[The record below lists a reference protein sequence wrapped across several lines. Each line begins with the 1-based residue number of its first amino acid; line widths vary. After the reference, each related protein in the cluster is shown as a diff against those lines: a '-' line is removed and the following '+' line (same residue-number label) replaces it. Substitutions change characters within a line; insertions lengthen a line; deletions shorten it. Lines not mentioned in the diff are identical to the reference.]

1 MNNRSRKSSWLGGR
15 FGLLLARSYALFL
28 GTFIVVGLL
37 DWLRKP
43 SFDPNIW
50 WVDLG
55 FLPRP
60 LAQALLVVSGVLLLA
75 FALRPATRGWRHY
88 ATTAACALPATI
100 AVANGVVF
108 YVVWAQ
114 GRIRP
119 AVPLPLSF
127 LIALLLVGLA
137 LASRHANKTPPR
149 GTRLRAL
156 AIVCG
161 AALWAFAFPLAQ
173 QFFFGTTSYSR
184 PAQAAVVFGAE
195 VHADGRPSAALAG
208 RVLTA
213 VALYKQGLVHTLVL
227 SGARGGGGV
236 HQVVAMRRLAEQ
248 RGVPA
253 SSLLLDFNGVNTAA
267 TVRDTVP
274 MLSAHHLRRVIAVS
288 DFYHLPRVKLAY
300 ASAGLDVLT
309 VPARGGEWIA
319 QTPYLI
325 LRDDAGFWVYLLRE
339 TL

>member
-1 MNNRSRKSSWLGGR
+1 MSSRTRKSPRLGGR
-15 FGLLLARSYALFL
+15 CGLLLARSFALFL
-28 GTFIVVGLL
+28 GAFMVVGLL

-43 SFDPNIW
+43 SFNPNLW
-50 WVDLG
+50 WIDLR

-60 LAQALLVVSGVLLLA
+60 LAQALLVVSAVLLLGLA
-75 FALRPATRGWRHY
+75 WRPATRGWRRW
-88 ATTAACALPATI
+88 ATTAACALLAAI
-100 AVANGVVF
+100 AVANGAVF
-108 YVVWAQ
+108 YIVWAQ

-119 AVPLPLSF
+119 DVPLPLSF
-127 LIALLLVGLA
+127 VIAAALAGLA
-137 LASRHANKTPPR
+137 LSSRHAGTTPLR
-149 GTRLRAL
+149 GARRRAL
-156 AIVCG
+156 AMVCY

-195 VHADGRPSAALAG
+195 VQADGRPSAALAG

-213 VALYKQGLVHTLVL
+213 VALYRQGLVHTLVL

-236 HQVVAMRRLAEQ
+236 HQVVAMRRLAER

-253 SSLLLDFNGVNTAA
+253 SALLLDFGGLNTGA
-267 TVRDTVP
+267 TVRDTAP
-274 MLSAHHLRRVIAVS
+274 MLRARDLRQVIAVS

-300 ASAGLDVLT
+300 ASAGLEVLT
-309 VPARGGEWIA
+309 VPAVGGEWIA

-325 LRDDAGFWVYLLRE
+325 VRDDAGFWVYLLRE
-339 TL
+339 TI

>member
-1 MNNRSRKSSWLGGR
+1 MSSRTRKTSRLGGR
-15 FGLLLARSYALFL
+15 FGLVLARSFALFV
-28 GTFIVVGLL
+28 GAFIVLGLL

-50 WVDLG
+50 WIDLRL
-55 FLPRP
+55 LPAP
-60 LAQALLVVSGVLLLA
+60 FAQALLVVSAVLLLG
-75 FALRPATRGWRHY
+75 FAWRPAARGWRRG
-88 ATTAACALPATI
+88 ATTATCVLLAAV

-114 GRIRP
+114 GRIHP
-119 AVPLPLSF
+119 DLPLPLSF
-127 LIALLLVGLA
+127 VIAAVLASLA
-137 LASRHANKTPPR
+137 LASRHA
-149 GTRLRAL
+149 RLAPANRAL
-156 AIVCG
+156 LQVLAILGC
-161 AALWAFAFPLAQ
+161 AALWAAAFPLAQ
-173 QFFFGTTSYSR
+173 QFFFGTTNCSR
-184 PAQAAVVFGAE
+184 PAQAAVVLGAE
-195 VHADGRPSAALAG
+195 VHPDGRPSAALAG

-213 VALYKQGLVHTLVL
+213 VALYEQGLVHTLVL
-227 SGARGGGGV
+227 SGARGGGV

-248 RGVPA
+248 QGVPA
-253 SSLLLDFNGVNTAA
+253 AALLFDFNGVNTAA

-274 MLSAHHLRRVIAVS
+274 LLRAHHLRLVIAVS

-339 TL
+339 TI